1 MACTITFAQEQAL
14 KKILTILLLLFCI
27 HAAAQDDSLLQRLID
42 SVKTESSK
50 KPVAI
55 TNDTQKPAPKPSAF
69 KKDTLVPRA
78 SFIDTLLHPDT
89 ASLFASDSLVA
100 DSTIVAAP
108 APVIRKPVNWLEDT
122 AFQNLLSA
130 PLAHV
135 KANAIV
141 QADADLHKTENRDL
155 LFYALITIILLL
167 AVIRQLFPKYFQNLF
182 RFLFEASFRQKQR
195 REQLMQE
202 TLPPLMMNIL
212 FVLVGGLFIGLM
224 AYDKQWLKGPF
235 WQISFYSITLLALV
249 YLLKYAVIQMSG
261 LIFNARE
268 SASTYSFIVFLVN
281 KIIALALIPLLMLLA
296 FADAGIRQI
305 AITVAGSLVVFM
317 LAFRY
322 IISLTIIRSTLSIHP
337 LHFFVYLCAVELM
350 PMLIIFKLLFR
361 FIG

>member
-1 MACTITFAQEQAL
+1 M

-27 HAAAQDDSLLQRLID
+27 HATAQDDSLLQRLID

-50 KPVAI
+50 KPSAI
-55 TNDTQKPAPKPSAF
+55 IKDTQKPVPKPPAI

-78 SFIDTLLHPDT
+78 SFIDTLFNSDS
-89 ASLFASDSLVA
+89 ASSFASDTLAIDSAVVVA
-100 DSTIVAAP
+100 PV
-108 APVIRKPVNWLEDT
+108 PVIRKPLNWLQDT
-122 AFQNLLSA
+122 AFQNLLHLPVA
-130 PLAHV
+130 NV
-135 KANAIV
+135 KTNAIA
-141 QADADLHKTENRDL
+141 QADADLHKTENKDL
-155 LFYALITIILLL
+155 LFYTLIIIILLL

-212 FVLVGGLFIGLM
+212 FILVGGLFIGLM
-224 AYDKQWLKGPF
+224 AYDNQWLEGPF

-249 YLLKYAVIQMSG
+249 YLFKYAVIQMSG

-281 KIIALALIPLLMLLA
+281 KIIALALIPLLLLLA
-296 FADAGIRQI
+296 FADTSIREI

-337 LHFFVYLCAVELM
+337 LHFFVYLCAIELM